1 MLRSLLML
9 SFLGIYLSGCAVGVE
24 HNYSHAAPQF
34 GAVRAASV
42 AVGVQ
47 DRRPYIISRAKDQDF
62 VGLSRGGWGNPFD
75 VTTASGKPLADE
87 FAAAIANGLRRDD
100 ASVTVIQ
107 LLPSLP
113 PFEARQALVNTGAE
127 KALLLA
133 LNEWK
138 ADTYS
143 TTGLIYDIELLILG
157 SDGTVLARTTRK
169 GKDDLGGSA
178 WNPPAH
184 SREAVPIAFRSK
196 LEELFSDA
204 DIYNQLVSA
213 KSSSGG

>member
-1 MLRSLLML
+1 M
-9 SFLGIYLSGCAVGVE
+9 GVCLSGCAVGVE

-34 GAVRAASV
+34 GSV
-42 AVGVQ
+42 PAGPFAVGVQ
-47 DRRPYIISRAKDQDF
+47 DRRPYIISRAKDENF
-62 VGLSRGGWGNPFD
+62 VGLSRGGWGNPFN
-75 VTTASGKPLADE
+75 VTTASGRPLADD
-87 FAAAIANGLRRDD
+87 FAAAIADGLRRND

-107 LLPSLP
+107 LLPGLP
-113 PFEARQALVNTGAE
+113 PFQARQALVDTGAE
-127 KALLLA
+127 KAVFLA

-157 SDGTVLARTTRK
+157 ADGTVLARATRK

-196 LEELFSDA
+196 LEEIFSDA
-204 DIYNQLVSA
+204 DIHNQLVSS
-213 KSSSGG
+213 KSSGDG